1 MLSAQIQCSEEE
13 LSSFDR
19 EIETLSRQ
27 YEQHLLFL
35 SDLESQKTTTKESI
49 CFMRSVLHN
58 ALIGKNIIHLF
69 KMLLLRNDG
78 QCFVLLEH
86 EENFHLSCLKLRELQ
101 DLQSKQLSEQNKLES
116 VIC

>member
-13 LSSFDR
+13 LSSLDR

-58 ALIGKNIIHLF
+58 ALI
-69 KMLLLRNDG
+69 
-78 QCFVLLEH
+78 EH